1 MEETKSKPTVFSV
14 VKEIVTILENT
25 IETSAGKAALA
36 KLRHSTGQ
44 PLSHVVAVLP
54 MIFEK
59 MPEEFLGFRGE
70 LTKEERAILITI
82 QLYAWHQQG
91 DHDSVNTNEKYKTIG
106 SALRC
111 MRIGDET
118 SAVDRR
124 FNALIISQDF
134 DKLIYR
140 LRQMIQLL
148 KSRTKE
154 KINYPQLSE
163 DLYWFL
169 RGQKEKMRISWAQD
183 YYKQKGDDT
192 NENE

>member
-1 MEETKSKPTVFSV
+1 MADTKSKPTVFSV

-44 PLSHVVAVLP
+44 PLSRMVDVLP

-70 LTKEERAILITI
+70 VTKEERAILITI

-91 DHDSVNTNEKYKTIG
+91 AHDRVNTNEKYKNMG
-106 SALRC
+106 AALRS
-111 MRIGDET
+111 MRRGEAT
-118 SAVDRR
+118 VVVDRR
-124 FNALIISQDF
+124 FNALITSQDF
-134 DKLIYR
+134 EELIYH
-140 LRQMIQLL
+140 LRQMIRLL

-169 RGQKEKMRISWAQD
+169 RGQKEKLRISWAQE

-192 NENE
+192 DENE

>member
-1 MEETKSKPTVFSV
+1 VADTKSKPTVFSV

-25 IETSAGKAALA
+25 IETSAGKAVLA

-44 PLSHVVAVLP
+44 PLSRMVAVLP

-91 DHDSVNTNEKYKTIG
+91 AHDKVNTNEKYKNMG
-106 SALRC
+106 AALRS
-111 MRIGDET
+111 MRRGEAT
-118 SAVDRR
+118 VAVDRR
-124 FNALIISQDF
+124 FNALITSQDF
-134 DKLIYR
+134 EELIYH
-140 LRQMIQLL
+140 LRQMIRLL
-148 KSRTKE
+148 KAKTKE
-154 KINYPQLSE
+154 QINYPQLAA
-163 DLYWFL
+163 DLYRFL
-169 RGQKEKMRISWAQD
+169 RGQKEELRISWAQE

-192 NENE
+192 DENE

>member
-36 KLRHSTGQ
+36 KLRHSTGK

-124 FNALIISQDF
+124 FNALITSQDF
-134 DKLIYR
+134 DELIHH
-140 LRQMIQLL
+140 LRQMIRLL

-154 KINYPQLSE
+154 KITSPQLSE
-163 DLYWFL
+163 DLY
-169 RGQKEKMRISWAQD
+169 
-183 YYKQKGDDT
+183 
-192 NENE
+192 

>member
-1 MEETKSKPTVFSV
+1 MADTKSKPTVFSV

-44 PLSHVVAVLP
+44 PLSRMVDVLP

-70 LTKEERAILITI
+70 VTKEERAILITI

-91 DHDSVNTNEKYKTIG
+91 AHDRVNTNEKYKNMG
-106 SALRC
+106 AALRS
-111 MRIGDET
+111 MRRGEAT
-118 SAVDRR
+118 VAVDRR
-124 FNALIISQDF
+124 FNALITSQDF
-134 DKLIYR
+134 EELIYH
-140 LRQMIQLL
+140 LRQMIRLL

-169 RGQKEKMRISWAQD
+169 RGQKEKLRISWAQE

-192 NENE
+192 DENE